1 MDIFITVIAW
11 IIGFYVAFILLLSIG
26 FAAGGAA
33 NTGNPELSIISIASS
48 MLLIYLIWTGISSLF
63 ISDEED
69 SPKMVS
75 SVGVAELKNEK
86 QLYYDTTEVD
96 VSGIAAPST
105 DAKSSAADTKR
116 ASSPQIQTAIKK
128 KEFFDNYPYLLW
140 LFYTVVFVF
149 YASWLF
155 APSKAKGQ
163 GKDLV
168 KQKLIASMTW
178 KEDPAGLKPWNPKWN
193 PEVGDTSKRDK

>member
-1 MDIFITVIAW
+1 MDIFITVIGW
-11 IIGFYVAFILLLSIG
+11 VIGLYVAFILLLSIG
-26 FAAGGAA
+26 FSAGGAA
-33 NTGNPELSIISIASS
+33 NTGNLDLGIISIVSS
-48 MLLIYLIWTGISSLF
+48 MLLMYLIWMGISSLF
-63 ISDEED
+63 MSDEDD

-75 SVGVAELKNEK
+75 SVGVTELKNEK

-105 DAKSSAADTKR
+105 AAKSTAADAKTGSR
-116 ASSPQIQTAIKK
+116 PQIQTATKK
-128 KEFFDNYPYLLW
+128 KEFFDDYPYLLW
-140 LFYTVVFVF
+140 LFYTVVFIF

-155 APSKAKGQ
+155 TPSKAKGQ

-178 KEDPAGLKPWNPKWN
+178 KEDPAGLKPWNPNWD
-193 PEVGDTSKRDK
+193 PEVVDASKRDK